1 MDAERWSTICQCAYI
16 YRQLLNHR
24 LVTIQ
29 TWWKTKVTNRGFTLL
44 ETLIVLLLLSVLM
57 GVSSFLFVVSLRA
70 WDAGSIRTGIR
81 EDVSYAMEKAVR
93 DLKEMANGSLAQ
105 YNPGSGEI
113 AHTIQY
119 EEIGGDQDTYV
130 LYLYNEDD
138 SSFDST
144 YSESLYDLRRANI
157 SDGDVPAS
165 GEGALILRDLVS
177 PDATAPATA
186 LSISGTQV
194 TLDFVVQ
201 RSDETVRTRT
211 KVRPRNL

>member
-1 MDAERWSTICQCAYI
+1 
-16 YRQLLNHR
+16 
-24 LVTIQ
+24 
-29 TWWKTKVTNRGFTLL
+29 L

-57 GVSSFLFVVSLRA
+57 GVSSFLLVVSLRA
-70 WDAGSIRTGIR
+70 WDAGCIRTGIR

-93 DLKEMANGSLAQ
+93 DLKEMANGSLAK

-119 EEIGGDQDTYV
+119 DEIGGDQDTYV

-144 YSESLYDLRRANI
+144 YSESLYDLRRANTT
-157 SDGDVPAS
+157 DGDVPAS

-177 PDATAPATA
+177 PGATTPATA
-186 LSISGTQV
+186 LTVSGTQV